1 MDDYQ
6 KYIHLS
12 RYARYRDDLGRR
24 ETWEETVDRYITFF
38 KAKFPKKRLPWEEL
52 RQAILDREVMPSMR
66 ALMSAGPALEKD
78 NVAGYNCAYLTVDTI
93 RAFDETLYILMC
105 GTGVGFSVEAQ
116 YINKLPMVAEEF
128 NETDTIIYVADS
140 KTGWQKALRELL
152 ALLYNGQVPRWDVS
166 SIRPR
171 GSRLATFGGRAS
183 GPEPLERLFGYTAE
197 VFRGA
202 AGRRLSTIECHDLMC
217 MIAEVVVAGGV
228 RRSALIS
235 LSDLDDREL
244 QHAKDGAWHAHAKH
258 RSLANNS
265 ACYNAKPSAGAF
277 LSEFTSIIRSGSG
290 ERGIFS
296 RPACRAM
303 AARSGR
309 RDSEYDFGTNPCSE
323 IILRPN
329 QFCNLTEVVVRPD
342 DTMDDL
348 ERKVRLATILGTVQ
362 ASLTN
367 FRGLRKIW
375 RTNTE
380 EERLL
385 GVSLTGICD
394 HELLS
399 GGGIFDDI
407 NRTSG
412 EQDESEST
420 LTGALERLRNA
431 AIDENLRLSNRL
443 GTPASTAI
451 TCVKPS
457 GTVSQLCGSSSG
469 IHPRY
474 APYYIR
480 RIRADKADPLCQ
492 FMGDG
497 GYGSEE
503 DYYNPNAQVFSFPQA
518 SPDGARCTR
527 EVGAIEQLE
536 LWKIYAVHWCEH
548 KPSVTIHVKDD
559 EWVDVAA
566 WVYENFDLMSGVAFL
581 PHDEHTYE
589 QAPYEEITKEE
600 YDELL
605 KNVPK
610 NVDWMSF
617 NEETDATT
625 ASQELACTGGH
636 CEL

>member
-1 MDDYQ
+1 MNDYER
-6 KYIHLS
+6 YIHLS

-24 ETWEETVDRYITFF
+24 ETWEETVDRYIDFW
-38 KAKFPKKRLPWEEL
+38 KSQFPRTRLPWGDL

-78 NVAGYNCAYLTVDTI
+78 NVAGYNCAYLPVDTM

-116 YINKLPMVAEEF
+116 YTNKLPTVAEEF
-128 NETDTIIYVADS
+128 NETDTIIHVTDS

-166 SIRPR
+166 KLRPR
-171 GSRLATFGGRAS
+171 GARLATFGGRAS
-183 GPEPLERLFGYTAE
+183 GPEPLERLFGYAVE

-202 AGRRLSTIECHDLMC
+202 SGRKLTTLECHDLMC

-244 QHAKDGAWHAHAKH
+244 RHAKDGGWHHTAKH

-265 ACYNAKPSAGAF
+265 ACYNTKPGAGAF

-290 ERGIFS
+290 ERGVFS
-296 RPACRAM
+296 RSASRAM

-309 RDSEYDFGTNPCSE
+309 RDVEHDFGTNPCSE

-342 DTMDDL
+342 DTVDDL
-348 ERKVRLATILGTVQ
+348 KEKVRIATILGSLQ
-362 ASLTN
+362 ATLTN
-367 FRGLRKIW
+367 FRGLRKVW

-394 HELLS
+394 HPILS
-399 GGGIFDDI
+399 GRNNDDTVSAGTVKGDSRDNLAGILNDLCDTAI
-407 NRTSG
+407 RTN
-412 EQDESEST
+412 QT
-420 LTGALERLRNA
+420 
-431 AIDENLRLSNRL
+431 IVKRL
-443 GTPASTAI
+443 GIPPATAI

-457 GTVSQLCGSSSG
+457 GTVSQLCSSSSG

-474 APYYIR
+474 APFYVR
-480 RIRADKADPLCQ
+480 RVRADKADPLCEFIRGQ
-492 FMGDG
+492 GFE
-497 GYGSEE
+497 SED
-503 DYYNPNAQVFSFPQA
+503 DYYNPNAEVYSFPQA
-518 SPDGARCTR
+518 SPKESRQTGEMT
-527 EVGAIEQLE
+527 AIDQLE
-536 LWKIYAVHWCEH
+536 LWKIYAEHWCEH
-548 KPSVTIHVKDD
+548 KPSVTVHVKDD
-559 EWVDVAA
+559 EWVEVAA

-581 PHDEHTYE
+581 PYDEHTYR
-589 QAPYEEITKEE
+589 QAPYEEITEEE
-600 YDELL
+600 YDEMV

-610 NVDWMSF
+610 NVEWTKF
-617 NEETDATT
+617 REEDDSTT
-625 ASQELACTGGH
+625 ASQELACVGGH